1 MRSRSNCERSKV
13 PSHSLIR
20 SWRHRLPRR
29 PSISRRLESRLG
41 DLQTAL
47 EQAGQRRVE
56 LDARLAQE
64 IANRDAL
71 GRSLVETQKTLET
84 AERRHATELQ
94 TAAQQ
99 RTEYQSR
106 HEVQLAQRAA
116 AHDALAQQLREVEGA
131 LAQSHQEAERLT
143 RRETEL
149 AASLAEAAINKQTLE
164 SRLGDLQSALE
175 QAGQRRLELDARLA
189 QEIAN
194 RDALGRSLVETQK
207 TLETAERRHA
217 TELQMAAQQ
226 HTEFQSRHEAQ
237 LAERA
242 AAHDALAQQLREAEG
257 ALAESHRE
265 AERLAQRETELAA
278 SLAEAAVNQ
287 QRVESRLKD
296 VQTALEQAG
305 QRRVELGA
313 RLAQEIAYRDR
324 LAQKVREAQ
333 DALTRAEQDAAAAA
347 TAAAAHLT
355 QRESAYTAQLA
366 QQGAERKT
374 LESKLAD
381 TRSEAEQTRQRLL
394 DEVRQLQSERD
405 TIQQSLSTRQ
415 QEVQR
420 LNHANDEARENL
432 ERARKAGEERASER
446 AARLDREITQ
456 LQDGLR
462 ARGRELETTKS
473 DLETVRIEA
482 NRVPQLQSQLDGS
495 RAELLRTFVQAP
507 YAVCR
512 CARDG
517 TLKDVNEAL
526 ATLLGY
532 RTPDALRKVDF
543 AKVFESPDDLRLLI
557 ESCLT
562 GGESQP
568 VETTWATRARD
579 RIIVRLIARPVGA
592 ESIEIVA
599 EEVTNLRVVE
609 AQLRQAQRMEAVGR
623 LAVEVAGTC
632 DNLLRDVSHD
642 ALQWLAT
649 VDPNSAFRRRG
660 ELLLQEVDRA
670 ANFLR
675 QLSVYST
682 KQATPL
688 EPSDVNRVLRQME
701 PVLKR
706 IAGDNI
712 ELVLP
717 KSSSPV
723 KVDVEAEHVER
734 VLVNAASYGR
744 ERMRSG
750 GRMMFEF
757 ATVEVGRE
765 FAAQHP
771 NVRSGGHVLMT
782 IKEVRGAAPSPASTE
797 PSAELTEAKT
807 PQPAPD
813 IRPGVDLGV
822 LQGLISD
829 CGGHLWMKAEPTG
842 EMVMKVRLPQ
852 HDRSSRSLL
861 GPRRGGSFDWLRH

>member
-1 MRSRSNCERSKV
+1 MPISK
-13 PSHSLIR
+13 
-20 SWRHRLPRR
+20 
-29 PSISRRLESRLG
+29 RLEH
-41 DLQTAL
+41 TA
-47 EQAGQRRVE
+47 
-56 LDARLAQE
+56 
-64 IANRDAL
+64 N
-71 GRSLVETQKTLET
+71 
-84 AERRHATELQ
+84 
-94 TAAQQ
+94 
-99 RTEYQSR
+99 
-106 HEVQLAQRAA
+106 
-116 AHDALAQQLREVEGA
+116 
-131 LAQSHQEAERLT
+131 
-143 RRETEL
+143 
-149 AASLAEAAINKQTLE
+149 
-164 SRLGDLQSALE
+164 
-175 QAGQRRLELDARLA
+175 
-189 QEIAN
+189 
-194 RDALGRSLVETQK
+194 
-207 TLETAERRHA
+207 
-217 TELQMAAQQ
+217 
-226 HTEFQSRHEAQ
+226 
-237 LAERA
+237 
-242 AAHDALAQQLREAEG
+242 
-257 ALAESHRE
+257 
-265 AERLAQRETELAA
+265 
-278 SLAEAAVNQ
+278 
-287 QRVESRLKD
+287 
-296 VQTALEQAG
+296 
-305 QRRVELGA
+305 
-313 RLAQEIAYRDR
+313 
-324 LAQKVREAQ
+324 
-333 DALTRAEQDAAAAA
+333 
-347 TAAAAHLT
+347 
-355 QRESAYTAQLA
+355 
-366 QQGAERKT
+366 
-374 LESKLAD
+374 
-381 TRSEAEQTRQRLL
+381 
-394 DEVRQLQSERD
+394 
-405 TIQQSLSTRQ
+405 
-415 QEVQR
+415 
-420 LNHANDEARENL
+420 
-432 ERARKAGEERASER
+432 ERASER
-446 AARLDREITQ
+446 VRLDREITQ
-456 LQDGLR
+456 LQDALR

-482 NRVPQLQSQLDGS
+482 NRVPQLQSQLDMS

-562 GGESQP
+562 GGERQP

-623 LAVEVAGTC
+623 LAVEVAE
-632 DNLLRDVSHD
+632 
-642 ALQWLAT
+642 LAT
-649 VDPNSAFRRRG
+649 TCSGMSVTTPSNGSPPWIPTARFGIEVNCCFRKWTARQISCGNSPSTG
-660 ELLLQEVDRA
+660 
-670 ANFLR
+670 
-675 QLSVYST
+675 T